1 MATPTTG
8 AGAGIPPSY
17 VVPSLLRN
25 DHVLGGFR
33 SRSAE
38 QTRWLVGQAAGS
50 HGGGFTRTFVVAESG
65 ASHVVAYYAWTMAG
79 LGFEA
84 APVRA
89 AAGGGRHPV
98 PVALLARLAV
108 DERHEGRGLGGALLR
123 DVVARTLD
131 VGNRIGCRGLLVH
144 CETEEA
150 REFYLRHLPSFEPS
164 PSDPMHLVLLMKD
177 LRRTAG
183 APAAPTASE

>member
-1 MATPTTG
+1 MKLPTG
-8 AGAGIPPSY
+8 DESSY
-17 VVPSLLRN
+17 VVPSLLRS
-25 DHVLGGFR
+25 DHVLTGFQ

-38 QTRWLVGQAAGS
+38 QTQWLQRQAHGS
-50 HGGGFTRTFVVAESG
+50 HSGGFTRTFVVVPPG
-65 ASHVVAYYAWTMAG
+65 TKDVVAYYAWTMGG

-84 APVRA
+84 APERA

-108 DERHEGRGLGGALLR
+108 DQRHEGRGLGRAMLR

-131 VGNRIGCRGLLVH
+131 VGTRIGCRGLMVH
-144 CETEEA
+144 CENEGS
-150 REFYLRHLPSFEPS
+150 RDFYLRHLPSFEPS

-177 LRRTAG
+177 LRRAV
-183 APAAPTASE
+183 API

>member
-1 MATPTTG
+1 MTTPPAGGRTG
-8 AGAGIPPSY
+8 GVPSY
-17 VVPSLLRN
+17 VVPALLRR
-25 DHVLGGFR
+25 DHVLEGFR
-33 SRSAE
+33 SRSTE
-38 QTRWLVGQAAGS
+38 QTRWLVGQASGS
-50 HGGGFTRTFVVAESG
+50 HGGGFTRTFVVVESG
-65 ASHVVAYYAWTMAG
+65 TSDVVAYYAWTMGG
-79 LGFEA
+79 LGFES

-89 AAGGGRHPV
+89 TAGGGRHPV

-108 DERHEGRGLGGALLR
+108 DERHEGRGLGKALLR

-177 LRRTAG
+177 LRRAVKG
-183 APAAPTASE
+183 K